1 MALRIG
7 RVPGQAFL
15 LRTRQGLIRVK
26 LDRIDH
32 GTARLIIDAP
42 ESVNIVR
49 EELLT
54 RDELAREQNS
64 HDSACAPNPTERT
77 AGDA

>member
-7 RVPGQAFL
+7 RVPGQSFL
-15 LRTRQGLIRVK
+15 LRTAQGMIKVK

-49 EELLT
+49 EELVT
-54 RDELAREQNS
+54 NEEKARSREQERATS
-64 HDSACAPNPTERT
+64 GRQPERT
-77 AGDA
+77 E